1 MHQNI
6 LWKEVLGATFLILFA
21 AVGVAHVINP
31 DWFTKHS
38 GIRKGGEMLTEWNRL
53 QCLQLLF
60 KMRGLLGGKNSE
72 TLAVA

>member
-38 GIRKGGEMLTEWNRL
+38 GIRKGGGMLTEWNRL
-53 QCLQLLF
+53 QFQVVGGLF
-60 KMRGLLGGKNSE
+60 AGLAIYGLY
-72 TLAVA
+72 LFLRD